1 MTDDKL
7 FALVAM
13 MSLLLWL
20 LGRGA
25 LPNPQHRRI
34 ALTAA
39 YGLIG
44 AGIVYA
50 LVQSALWFAR

>member
-7 FALVAM
+7 FALVAI

-20 LGRGA
+20 LGRGV
-25 LPNPQHRRI
+25 LPNPQHRQM

-50 LVQSALWFAR
+50 LVQTAVWFSR